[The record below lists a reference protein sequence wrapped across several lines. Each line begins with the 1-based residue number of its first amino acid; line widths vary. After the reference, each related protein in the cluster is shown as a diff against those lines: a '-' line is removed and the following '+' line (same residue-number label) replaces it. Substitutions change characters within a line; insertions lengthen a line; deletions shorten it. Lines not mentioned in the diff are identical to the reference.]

1 MSVSELKQTDPEALI
16 LLPPVKV
23 DVTSGTQMHLVHA
36 LKQIIE
42 QDFIEEKK
50 NSLMLRECSSLN
62 QCLMNYVER

>member
-1 MSVSELKQTDPEALI
+1 MTVSELKQTDPELLI